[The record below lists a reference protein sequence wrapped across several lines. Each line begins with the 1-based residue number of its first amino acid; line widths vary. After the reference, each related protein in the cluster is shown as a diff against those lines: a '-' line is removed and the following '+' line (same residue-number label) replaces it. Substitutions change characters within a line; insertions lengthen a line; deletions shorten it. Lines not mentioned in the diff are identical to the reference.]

1 MSIEQNPGIDSKE
14 LESYMYGYIKAD
26 FVVDTMSKILRIFVN
41 LDVRLLLLNT
51 FFQLIMIL
59 TSQNIFLRV
68 GLRKKP
74 KIID

>member
-51 FFQLIMIL
+51 FFQLIKIL
-59 TSQNIFLRV
+59 TSQNIFLTCRS
-68 GLRKKP
+68 KK
-74 KIID
+74 KA